1 MSEDMHLN
9 YENFKASNEIE
20 ALGFLTKLIVMSTG
34 ELDKKLKCN
43 PYSGL
48 FDFYRFEE
56 GSKMTPDEFYVLID
70 KTLRS
75 ISSEGCIELDFIN
88 SEGLEDFKD
97 SLFSN
102 QSNLSF
108 SDFKSSLT
116 SECSKLAHIF
126 QESYNFLRTLSTHI
140 IDDPFPVITFLQPGN
155 LFLGKYEITKTP
167 ELIKYISSI
176 YKRKYK
182 HALLEV
188 KAMIG
193 EENNLKFEL
202 IYQTGINGDKSFRQ
216 NYFREIVLKKHLL
229 KTNEDEF
236 GELPGGILYKQI
248 SEVETMQETLAE
260 RFDKRKEEAKML
272 YPFQQ
277 NKRNIV
283 CLTEHETIE
292 LGQKLLVQ
300 LNELHKEKV
309 IHSNLNKSS
318 VYWVDGEIQFLDLEL
333 AIWDPIDIL
342 KKPNAYFQQLE
353 GDKYDITFRDEE
365 FLAPEHKELADE
377 YQTTGNIPS
386 SKIEASCDI
395 YSIGAILFTA
405 LTGKKVKTYT
415 EEIAIITEDSNKS
428 PKCLDDIII
437 SNEMVKFIMKILHKN
452 PKERFEDISKVQKEL
467 KRIYES
473 LEKIPKKLLKCLEHI
488 PIKNPDKKL
497 KYFQDD
503 YVLQLQ
509 QYAFNDFCLDYI
521 YKFILESNIP
531 NIRIFGAAVFPL
543 RQLRLNQITSLE
555 LSGQTIHAE
564 ELKILSF
571 FIKINSSLTDIDLSK

>member
-1 MSEDMHLN
+1 
-9 YENFKASNEIE
+9 
-20 ALGFLTKLIVMSTG
+20 
-34 ELDKKLKCN
+34 
-43 PYSGL
+43 
-48 FDFYRFEE
+48 
-56 GSKMTPDEFYVLID
+56 
-70 KTLRS
+70 
-75 ISSEGCIELDFIN
+75 
-88 SEGLEDFKD
+88 
-97 SLFSN
+97 
-102 QSNLSF
+102 
-108 SDFKSSLT
+108 
-116 SECSKLAHIF
+116 
-126 QESYNFLRTLSTHI
+126 
-140 IDDPFPVITFLQPGN
+140 
-155 LFLGKYEITKTP
+155 
-167 ELIKYISSI
+167 
-176 YKRKYK
+176 
-182 HALLEV
+182 
-188 KAMIG
+188 
-193 EENNLKFEL
+193 
-202 IYQTGINGDKSFRQ
+202 
-216 NYFREIVLKKHLL
+216 
-229 KTNEDEF
+229 
-236 GELPGGILYKQI
+236 
-248 SEVETMQETLAE
+248 
-260 RFDKRKEEAKML
+260 
-272 YPFQQ
+272 
-277 NKRNIV
+277 
-283 CLTEHETIE
+283 LTEHETIE

>member
-1 MSEDMHLN
+1 
-9 YENFKASNEIE
+9 
-20 ALGFLTKLIVMSTG
+20 
-34 ELDKKLKCN
+34 
-43 PYSGL
+43 
-48 FDFYRFEE
+48 
-56 GSKMTPDEFYVLID
+56 MTPDEFYVCVD

-75 ISSEGCIELDFIN
+75 ISSEGCIELNFIE
-88 SEGLEDFKD
+88 SDSLEDFKD
-97 SLFSN
+97 SVCPNDLTFAS
-102 QSNLSF
+102 
-108 SDFKSSLT
+108 FKSVLIE
-116 SECSKLAHIF
+116 ECTKLANIF

-140 IDDPFPVITFLQPGN
+140 IDNPFPVITFLQPGS

-167 ELIKYISSI
+167 GLIEYISSI

-216 NYFREIVLKKHLL
+216 NYFREIVLKKHLQ

-260 RFDKRKEEAKML
+260 HFEKKKQEAKVL
-272 YPFQQ
+272 YPFKQG
-277 NKRNIV
+277 KRNVV
-283 CLTEHETIE
+283 CLTEHEAIQ
-292 LGQKLLVQ
+292 LGQKLLTQ
-300 LNELHKEKV
+300 LSELHKEKV
-309 IHSNLNKSS
+309 IHSNLNQSS

-353 GDKYDITFRDEE
+353 GDKYDITFRDED
-365 FLAPEHKELADE
+365 FLAPEHKELAEE
-377 YQTTGNIPS
+377 YKSTGTIPTQ
-386 SKIEASCDI
+386 KIEQSCDI

-405 LTGKKVKTYT
+405 LTGKPASTFT
-415 EEIAIITEDSNKS
+415 DEMSRHPEDQY
-428 PKCLDDIII
+428 KCPRVLDEIII
-437 SNEMVKFIMKILHKN
+437 SNEMVKFFIKILHKN
-452 PKERFEDISKVQKEL
+452 PKERFDETSTVKLEL
-467 KRIYES
+467 KKIYES
-473 LEKIPKKLLKCLEHI
+473 LDKIPKKLMKCLEHV
-488 PIKNPDKKL
+488 PITNPAKKE
-497 KYFQDD
+497 KYFDD
-503 YVLQLQ
+503 SYVLQLQ

-531 NIRIFGAAVFPL
+531 NIRIFGTAVFPL
-543 RQLRLNQITSLE
+543 RQLRLNLISKLE